1 MDRIEQLMR
10 NAKPDV
16 AEPPRPALT
25 DPQAVFGRADAGAH
39 AATILSEE
47 VRTFSDDYTDQP
59 VDQPLDLSR
68 GSKRRLGL
76 RVAVAGLAAAAVVV
90 AGNLGSL
97 VPAPAPPAVSSTA
110 TGQPT
115 DATPSPST
123 SPGFP
128 TTGSAECSS
137 SNIFTV
143 NSGAPGEL
151 PAPQSKVIGCAGG
164 WMGYSRLEPG
174 WDGGFYFAKLQNGR
188 FVTDLSAKW
197 STVMSWNC
205 RGVSFDVGMCG
216 VVVTNQEMDERFA
229 AAGIPVELRPQLVGD
244 QPTAQPRATAA
255 VADGRTV
262 N

>member
-10 NAKPDV
+10 DAKPVV

-25 DPQAVFGRADAGAH
+25 DPQAVFGRAGTAPM
-39 AATILSEE
+39 LSEE

-68 GSKRRLGL
+68 GSKRQLGL
-76 RVAVAGLAAAAVVV
+76 RVAVAGLAAAAAAAAVVV

-110 TGQPT
+110 TDQPT
-115 DATPSPST
+115 DATSTPTPSS
-123 SPGFP
+123 SFP

-137 SNIFTV
+137 SNISTI

-151 PAPQSKVIGCAGG
+151 SAAQSEVIGCAGG

-174 WDGGFYFAKLQNGR
+174 WDGDYYFAKLQNGR

-197 STVMSWNC
+197 SSVMSWNC

-229 AAGIPVELRPQLVGD
+229 AAGIPVELRPRLVGD
-244 QPTAQPRATAA
+244 QPTAQPTA
-255 VADGRTV
+255 GRSMPVPTGS
-262 N
+262 